1 MVPCYHIDDWWG
13 GGATIG
19 MEGAPRNLSNI
30 IPHMPAQALQDI
42 NARRQKLIQVWRLF
56 PDGNFEKTIEAADAD
71 DLAWLVERIDEQ
83 LKETP
88 LWLKDPVPLADSMAN
103 LRHCRIVVSQMLGHK
118 RTLDN
123 TAILARTEF
132 RANVAL
138 VVSGLGLL
146 VAIAALVLGLTLH

>member
-1 MVPCYHIDDWWG
+1 MNKPKGCRHG
-13 GGATIG
+13 GGTP
-19 MEGAPRNLSNI
+19 ENFVQYNSSVPSQ
-30 IPHMPAQALQDI
+30 PLQDI
-42 NARRQKLIQVWRLF
+42 DARRQKLIQAWRLF
-56 PDGNFEKTIEAADAD
+56 PDGNFEKTIETADAD

-88 LWLKDPVPLADSMAN
+88 LWLKDPVPLAESMAN
-103 LRHCRIVVSQMLGHK
+103 LRHCRIVVSQILGHK

-146 VAIAALVLGLTLH
+146 VAIAALVLGLSLH

>member
-1 MVPCYHIDDWWG
+1 MNEPRGCRHR
-13 GGATIG
+13 
-19 MEGAPRNLSNI
+19 GAPEKFVLYNSSV
-30 IPHMPAQALQDI
+30 PAQPLQDI
-42 NARRQKLIQVWRLF
+42 NARRQTLIQAWRLF

-88 LWLKDPVPLADSMAN
+88 LWLKDPVPLAESMAN

-123 TAILARTEF
+123 TAILARTES

>member
-1 MVPCYHIDDWWG
+1 MAAL
-13 GGATIG
+13 GAR
-19 MEGAPRNLSNI
+19 PRNVQYNARVL
-30 IPHMPAQALQDI
+30 AQPLQDI
-42 NARRQKLIQVWRLF
+42 DARRQKLIQAWRLF

-88 LWLKDPVPLADSMAN
+88 LWLKDPVPLAESMAN

-123 TAILARTEF
+123 THILARTEF

-138 VVSGLGLL
+138 VVSDLGLL
-146 VAIAALVLGLTLH
+146 VAIAALVLGLTLR